1 LAHPY
6 EYEFNGP
13 TADGKGWMCGGGGG
27 IKQVWA
33 LCSHATT
40 PGIKMVDGGN
50 GYTAVSCN
58 SGEFLL
64 GGGCTSNPTGYML
77 QKNLVRKPPFYV
89 INGPNNSTSW
99 MCGGNKA
106 SNRVWSVCAT
116 TATPVLLEVRDPT
129 TIAWANTQCHHGQKV
144 LCGGCA
150 GAGFQQITAGDTV
163 YLKAA
168 QTAKHIDIEGISV
181 AARWNSHGTWQ
192 KIAFETS
199 EAGVLSNGDTV
210 FVKALTTVL
219 YLNVNGTAIY
229 ANSTSLGNWTNF
241 TIEKEGGGV
250 ILAEDTI
257 YLKAPNGNYI
267 DIQDTAVQARYA
279 LRNASSQT
287 QIIVQKSV
295 IGTAV
300 DVGGLCCFCSS

>member
-1 LAHPY
+1 MFGSLNNH
-6 EYEFNGP
+6 
-13 TADGKGWMCGGGGG
+13 
-27 IKQVWA
+27 
-33 LCSHATT
+33 S
-40 PGIKMVDGGN
+40 
-50 GYTAVSCN
+50 VS
-58 SGEFLL
+58 
-64 GGGCTSNPTGYML
+64 P
-77 QKNLVRKPPFYV
+77 
-89 INGPNNSTSW
+89 
-99 MCGGNKA
+99 
-106 SNRVWSVCAT
+106 
-116 TATPVLLEVRDPT
+116 
-129 TIAWANTQCHHGQKV
+129 
-144 LCGGCA
+144 
-150 GAGFQQITAGDTV
+150 GFQQITAGDTV

-287 QIIVQKSV
+287 QIIVQKSEFLPLTFHASEV
-295 IGTAV
+295 V
-300 DVGGLCCFCSS
+300 DALVRDLETPVAMFQLSFSHVLKCLRTLQVSALN